1 MIEHSSTDGVAV
13 VTGASRG
20 IGRAVALELGARGL
34 EVVATMRDPDAGR
47 SLLAEADAAGSTLR
61 VARLDVTRADEFD
74 VPEGLRV
81 LVNSAGV
88 RLRYLPVE
96 ETPLDEWRETFET
109 NVFGLAELTRR
120 ALPVLRRTA
129 DTRRA
134 EGRSGVVVCNVSS
147 SSILL
152 PHPFMGTY
160 RASKAAV
167 SALCDSLR
175 LELAPFG
182 IRVVEILP
190 GPIGTD
196 LLHDSLMM
204 RPPEAVEF
212 EPYRHLGERQYAV
225 SRDAL
230 PYVTSPA
237 DAAKAIVDAV
247 LAGAVLA
254 DDAAGP
260 TDALPMRVGCDPIS
274 VDQLAH
280 WRGSSDEQLAAEVA
294 GRLGLAR

>member
-1 MIEHSSTDGVAV
+1 MTTHGAAGIAV

-20 IGRAVALELGARGL
+20 IGRAVAIELAGRGL
-34 EVVATMRDPDAGR
+34 EVVATMRDPVAGG
-47 SLLAEADAAGSTLR
+47 SLLAEAEAAGLAVR
-61 VARLDVTRADEFD
+61 VERLDVRRADEFA

-109 NVFGLAELTRR
+109 NVFGLVELTRR
-120 ALPVLRRTA
+120 ALPAMRRTA
-129 DTRRA
+129 EARAA
-134 EGRSGVVVCNVSS
+134 EGHADVVVCNVTS

-160 RASKAAV
+160 RSSKAAV

-175 LELAPFG
+175 IELAPFG

-196 LLHDSLMM
+196 LLHDSVMV

-212 EPYRHLGERQYAV
+212 EPYRQLGEAQHAV

-230 PYVTSPA
+230 PFVTSTA
-237 DAAKAIVDAV
+237 DAAKSIADAV
-247 LAGAVLA
+247 LAPA
-254 DDAAGP
+254 DAQGGR
-260 TDALPMRVGCDPIS
+260 PMRVGCDPIS

-280 WRGSSDEQLAAEVA
+280 WRDSSDEQLAAEVA
-294 GRLGLAR
+294 DRLGLVP